1 MNDEAAHNRSTSK
14 QVQDM
19 ITGFKLRMGYNNF
32 VILNALRR
40 LEGGVDA
47 AQQAAAENAEQAAEV
62 EQQPPPPTSGSD
74 TAVRRN
80 SKQHPQQEQRFPPG
94 I

>member
-1 MNDEAAHNRSTSK
+1 MNDEAAHNRSKSK
-14 QVQDM
+14 QVKDM

-47 AQQAAAENAEQAAEV
+47 AQQLQRM
-62 EQQPPPPTSGSD
+62 QSKQLRWSSSPPPHQWFRYSS
-74 TAVRRN
+74 
-80 SKQHPQQEQRFPPG
+80 
-94 I
+94 